1 MLRLDR
7 QTQPSVQRRLIT
19 RLAHSEA
26 EILEAQRLR
35 YKVFAEEMGANLTG
49 ASERN

>member
-7 QTQPSVQRRLIT
+7 QTQPAVQRRLT
-19 RLAHSEA
+19 TGLAHSET

-35 YKVFAEEMGANLTG
+35 YESVRRRNGREPAER
-49 ASERN
+49 ERRN